1 MVTYLKLFFSSRSFQ
16 AQKHLFYLYIP
27 VNISDWFVI
36 LSWLNQNKIFLI
48 EVPMWWWVF
57 KCLFDFIFS
66 GIYTYRKVSIQPE
79 DVPSD
84 TNVLA
89 IVITRW
95 SSEERRNVLRDMYDS
110 GTKNTTL
117 KYKLLFLFN
126 LPEGLNLWTQHYWY
140 ILYRIYISGKLISVF
155 GILQNNIISNWK

>member
-1 MVTYLKLFFSSRSFQ
+1 MMGFQ
-16 AQKHLFYLYIP
+16 KSKWNH
-27 VNISDWFVI
+27 
-36 LSWLNQNKIFLI
+36 
-48 EVPMWWWVF
+48 
-57 KCLFDFIFS
+57 FS
-66 GIYTYRKVSIQPE
+66 GIYTYRKFSILPE

-155 GILQNNIISNWK
+155 GILQNDIISNWK